1 MASSNSA
8 NPCPSGTPR
17 RRLCVLQMHHTDAEP
32 KLLEKSA
39 VPHLMQSGLFD
50 EVVLCVADI
59 PENDRLE
66 EYARAWGIDLIR
78 GAERDVA
85 RRIADVAR
93 ATDCTS
99 IARALVWWFFI
110 DLGLVQRQLEMLEE
124 TDADWIDLPRDFDQ
138 RFGVDAFGTSFL
150 EKVERAFVGD
160 PALRER
166 YGLNPW
172 SFVESNPAGFDVQT
186 CHEVPELDEVKFNE
200 VRRDMASLWPERW
213 DGAGTP
219 LFPYRLA
226 HEILKSKGS
235 GLRALDVASGLG
247 AGTALLGEVAQA
259 TGVDLDGESIARCMQ
274 RYGEQA
280 EFIAGDAMQLDLP
293 KGSFDMVT
301 SVHTMEHVQDDRA
314 FLEGIHSWLRPGG
327 VLVLEVPFLARG
339 PFNDVT
345 QPLSPDHVREYDAP
359 TLLAL
364 VEERFEIQK
373 TYGVARGAYVEL
385 DRARSAGLIVA
396 RKAA

>member
-1 MASSNSA
+1 
-8 NPCPSGTPR
+8 
-17 RRLCVLQMHHTDAEP
+17 MHHTDAEP
-32 KLLEKSA
+32 KLLERSA
-39 VPHLMQSGLFD
+39 VPHLVQSALFD
-50 EVVLCVADI
+50 EVVLCVADV
-59 PENDRLE
+59 PENDLLA

-85 RRIADVAR
+85 RRIRDVAR
-93 ATDCTS
+93 DTNCTS

-124 TDADWIDLPRDFDQ
+124 TGADWIDLPRDFDQ

-150 EKVERAFVGD
+150 EKVEQAFDGD

-172 SFVESNPAGFDVQT
+172 SFVESNPTGFDVQT
-186 CHEVPELDEVKFNE
+186 CREVPKLDEAKFLE
-200 VRRDMASLWPERW
+200 VRQNMAALWPDSW

-219 LFPYRLA
+219 LFPYRIA
-226 HEILKSKGS
+226 RDILKSKGS

-259 TGVDLDGESIARCMQ
+259 TGVDCDGESIARCMQ
-274 RYGEQA
+274 RYGGQA
-280 EFIAGDAMQLDLP
+280 EFIEGDATQLDLP
-293 KGSFDMVT
+293 EGSFDVVT
-301 SVHTMEHVQDDRA
+301 SVHTMEHVQDDTA

-327 VLVLEVPFLARG
+327 MLVLEVPFLAKG
-339 PFNDVT
+339 PFNEVST
-345 QPLSPDHVREYDAP
+345 PLSPEHVREYDAP

-364 VEERFEIQK
+364 VEEHFEIQAA
-373 TYGVARGAYVEL
+373 YGVARGAYVEF
-385 DRARSAGLIVA
+385 DRARSGGLVVA